1 MDKIQTV
8 SRMFRVL
15 FQVLFCLTPAVTI
28 IFWLG
33 FPATSVALHYFPL
46 PTWPNVFNQMTLIL
60 AFLVSLL
67 PTVIVMYGLY
77 QMIRLFK
84 SYEQQEIFTVE
95 NVRRLKKF
103 GYALFA
109 WVIGGWIYDAL
120 LSLVFSMQAGQPA
133 MIHIIFRSS
142 DVTTIIVG
150 SIIILISWVMNEAYK
165 IAEEQAQTI

>member
-1 MDKIQTV
+1 
-8 SRMFRVL
+8 MF
-15 FQVLFCLTPAVTI
+15 I
-28 IFWLG
+28 
-33 FPATSVALHYFPL
+33 
-46 PTWPNVFNQMTLIL
+46 
-60 AFLVSLL
+60 
-67 PTVIVMYGLY
+67 
-77 QMIRLFK
+77 

-103 GYALFA
+103 GYALFG